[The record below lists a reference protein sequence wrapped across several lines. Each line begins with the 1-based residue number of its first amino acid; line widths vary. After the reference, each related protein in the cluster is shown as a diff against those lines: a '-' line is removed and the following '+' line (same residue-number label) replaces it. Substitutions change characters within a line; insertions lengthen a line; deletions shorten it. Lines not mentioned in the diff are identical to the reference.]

1 MADIEIT
8 QPHNMTPEAA
18 RAAAQQVADKVAAD
32 FGMECAWDGPVLRF
46 ERSGVDGTLVVG
58 EHDARLEISLG
69 LMMKAFAPMVQD
81 KLARR
86 MQKVF
91 GAQAQA

>member
-1 MADIEIT
+1 MADIEII
-8 QPHNMTPEAA
+8 QPHSMTPDAA

-32 FGMECAWDGPVLRF
+32 FGMECRWDGPVLRF

-58 EHDARLEISLG
+58 ETDARLEVTLG

-81 KLARR
+81 KLARK

-91 GAQAQA
+91 SA

>member
-8 QPHNMTPEAA
+8 QPHNMSPEAA

-32 FGMECAWDGPVLRF
+32 FGMECRWDGPVLRF

-58 EHDARLEISLG
+58 ERDARLEVKLG
-69 LMMKAFAPMVQD
+69 MMMKAFAPMVQD
-81 KLARR
+81 KLARK

-91 GAQAQA
+91 GEVA

>member
-8 QPHNMTPEAA
+8 QPHEMTPDAA
-18 RAAAQQVADKVAAD
+18 RAAAQQVVDKMVAD
-32 FGMECAWDGPVLRF
+32 FGMECKWDGPVLRF

-58 EHDARLEISLG
+58 ERDARLQVTLG
-69 LMMKAFAPMVQD
+69 LMMKAFAPMVQE
-81 KLARR
+81 KLSRK

-91 GAQAQA
+91 GA

>member
-1 MADIEIT
+1 MADIEII
-8 QPHNMTPEAA
+8 QPHSMTPDAA

-32 FGMECAWDGPVLRF
+32 FGMECRWDGGVLRF

-58 EHDARLEISLG
+58 ESDARLDVRLG
-69 LMMKAFAPMVQD
+69 LMMKAFAPMVQE
-81 KLARR
+81 KLARK

-91 GAQAQA
+91 SA

>member
-1 MADIEIT
+1 MADIEIV
-8 QPHNMTPEAA
+8 QSHSMTPDAA
-18 RAAAQQVADKVAAD
+18 RAAAQQVADKVASD
-32 FGMECAWDGPVLRF
+32 FGMECRWDGQVLRF

-58 EHDARLEISLG
+58 EREARLEVSLG

-81 KLARR
+81 KLARK

-91 GAQAQA
+91 SA

>member
-1 MADIEIT
+1 MADIEII
-8 QPHNMTPEAA
+8 QPHGMTPAAA

-32 FGMECAWDGPVLRF
+32 FGMECRWDGPVLRF

-58 EHDARLEISLG
+58 ESDARLEIRLG

-81 KLARR
+81 KLARK

-91 GAQAQA
+91 GA

>member
-8 QPHNMTPEAA
+8 QPHNMSADAA

-32 FGMECAWDGPVLRF
+32 FGMECRWDGPVLRF

-58 EHDARLEISLG
+58 ERDARLEITLG
-69 LMMKAFAPMVQD
+69 MMMKAFAPMVQD
-81 KLARR
+81 KLARK

-91 GAQAQA
+91 GGVA

>member
-8 QPHNMTPEAA
+8 QPHEMTPDAA
-18 RAAAQQVADKVAAD
+18 RAAAQQVADKMAAD
-32 FGMECAWDGPVLRF
+32 FGMEYKWDGPVLRF

-58 EHDARLEISLG
+58 ERDARLEVTLG
-69 LMMKAFAPMVQD
+69 LMMKAFAPMVQE
-81 KLARR
+81 KLSRE

-91 GAQAQA
+91 GA

>member
-1 MADIEIT
+1 MADIEII
-8 QPHNMTPEAA
+8 QPHTMTPDAA

-32 FGMECAWDGPVLRF
+32 FGMECRWDGPVLRF

-58 EHDARLEISLG
+58 ETDARLEVTLG

-81 KLARR
+81 KLARK

-91 GAQAQA
+91 SA